1 MERPNA
7 ITLKGN
13 PLTLVGP
20 ELKVGDKAPD
30 FTLIDNGFAK
40 VKLSEAGDMPKLI
53 SVVPS
58 LDTGVCS
65 LMTKTFHEKLAGLTD
80 KAQAYTVSVDL
91 PFAQGRFCGAES
103 IEKMQ
108 VLSDHREV
116 KFGTEYGVLI
126 KEMRLL
132 ARSVFVLDKDNTITY
147 VQIVPEFV
155 DQPDFDAALEALKKV
170 IG

>member
-13 PLTLVGP
+13 PLTLIGP
-20 ELKVGDKAPD
+20 ELKVGDKAPEFVLLD
-30 FTLIDNGFAK
+30 SGFAA
-40 VKLSEAGDMPKLI
+40 VKLSDSGDMPKLI

-65 LMTKTFHEKLAGLTD
+65 LQTKTFHEKLAGLTD
-80 KAQAYTVSVDL
+80 KAKAYTISADL
-91 PFAQGRFCGAES
+91 PFAQGRFCGAEN
-103 IEKMQ
+103 IDRMQ

-116 KFGTEYGVLI
+116 KFGTDYGVLI
-126 KEMRLL
+126 KGMRLL

-147 VQIVPEFV
+147 LQIVPEFI
-155 DQPDFDAALEALKKV
+155 DQPDHDAALKALKKV